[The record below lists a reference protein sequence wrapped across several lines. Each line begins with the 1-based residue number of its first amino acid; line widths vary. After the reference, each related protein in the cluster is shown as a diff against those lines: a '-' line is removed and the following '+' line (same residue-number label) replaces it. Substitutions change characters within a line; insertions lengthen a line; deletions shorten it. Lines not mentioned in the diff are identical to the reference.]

1 MDRQPLAAPR
11 VLYIDDDPALARLVQ
26 RNLARHGF
34 TAEVA
39 SNGTE
44 GLERAVRGGVDAIA
58 LDHHMPGQDGLAT
71 LRALRDLPACPP
83 IVYVTGS
90 DDLRI
95 AVAALKGGAVDFVLK
110 DVQGE
115 FMNLLR
121 EALLRA
127 LEAAGLRRE
136 VERTQEELGRLNRA
150 LERRVEERTQELRA
164 ANVRL
169 REQMVERER
178 IEARLFQA
186 QKLEALGQL
195 AGGVAH
201 DFNNVLQAV
210 LGGTRLIERR
220 SADSAAVGRLAAM
233 VLEAA
238 ERGAAVTRRLLAF
251 ARRDELRAEA
261 VDTRDLLAGLREMLA
276 HTLSSGVEVRV
287 DAPAGLPQVRADR
300 GQLETALV
308 NLATNARDAMAPRRG
323 GALTIRAASEE
334 VAAGAA
340 HPAGLMPGA
349 YVRLTVADEGVGMD
363 VATLARATEPFFTTK
378 PRGRGTGLGLAMVKG
393 FAEQS
398 GGALDMESAP
408 EHGTVASLWL
418 PQTEGATMAAMPGA
432 SEGDRGETAARPTE
446 LSLIPARPVA
456 RVLLVDDET
465 AVRAVLAEGLADCG
479 FDVVEAENGAA
490 ALARLDAGGRFDL
503 LITDL
508 TMPRMDGLTLILE
521 ARVRVPALP
530 ALLVTGDASAASAS
544 ETLLDSAT
552 RSGPLKLLQK
562 PIWLDDLTQ
571 QAALLLGS
579 GSKSEVVDHGQGIPR
594 AEP

>member
-1 MDRQPLAAPR
+1 
-11 VLYIDDDPALARLVQ
+11 
-26 RNLARHGF
+26 
-34 TAEVA
+34 
-39 SNGTE
+39 
-44 GLERAVRGGVDAIA
+44 
-58 LDHHMPGQDGLAT
+58 
-71 LRALRDLPACPP
+71 
-83 IVYVTGS
+83 
-90 DDLRI
+90 
-95 AVAALKGGAVDFVLK
+95 
-110 DVQGE
+110 
-115 FMNLLR
+115 
-121 EALLRA
+121 
-127 LEAAGLRRE
+127 
-136 VERTQEELGRLNRA
+136 
-150 LERRVEERTQELRA
+150 
-164 ANVRL
+164 
-169 REQMVERER
+169 
-178 IEARLFQA
+178 
-186 QKLEALGQL
+186 
-195 AGGVAH
+195 
-201 DFNNVLQAV
+201 
-210 LGGTRLIERR
+210 
-220 SADSAAVGRLAAM
+220 
-233 VLEAA
+233 
-238 ERGAAVTRRLLAF
+238 
-251 ARRDELRAEA
+251 
-261 VDTRDLLAGLREMLA
+261 
-276 HTLSSGVEVRV
+276 
-287 DAPAGLPQVRADR
+287 
-300 GQLETALV
+300 
-308 NLATNARDAMAPRRG
+308 
-323 GALTIRAASEE
+323 
-334 VAAGAA
+334 
-340 HPAGLMPGA
+340 
-349 YVRLTVADEGVGMD
+349 MD

-418 PQTEGATMAAMPGA
+418 PQTEGATIAAMSGA